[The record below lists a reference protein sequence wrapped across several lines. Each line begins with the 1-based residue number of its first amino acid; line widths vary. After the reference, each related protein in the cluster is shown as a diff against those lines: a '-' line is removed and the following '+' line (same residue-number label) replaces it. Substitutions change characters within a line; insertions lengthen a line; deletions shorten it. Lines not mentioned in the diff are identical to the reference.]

1 MAFADLLLGTDL
13 KRERW
18 LPTGVSLLVTDTLVH
33 NWLHR
38 TGILRGL
45 QAEHAYGPAC
55 SAAIWMRTR
64 IASPELLPDAEPLP
78 HLICSP
84 PELDGGG
91 ADEAGEHGNAR

>member
-1 MAFADLLLGTDL
+1 MLTPEQA
-13 KRERW
+13 RNE
-18 LPTGVSLLVTDTLVH
+18 
-33 NWLHR
+33 
-38 TGILRGL
+38 LRVIR
-45 QAEHAYGPAC
+45 Q
-55 SAAIWMRTR
+55 RTR